1 MPRTCLVLTQVSVDG
16 AVLATKQMG
25 DTLGEMALVSSQKRA
40 ADVLALSLCELA
52 VLRRNDYLAVVSEK
66 QNATLDLKRELI
78 RANPLFGCLTALQR
92 DELSKLGKLQRFAN
106 GETIIRQADSSDALF
121 LIACGSVHVF
131 RRIQIRQG
139 RSAPTSPRAQHGAEP
154 ALVTTQH
161 GAGTT
166 LATAQHGAGTTL
178 ATAQH
183 GAGTTLATASG
194 RRAFYVGP
202 RASEAADTP
211 TTAPNVELLVNVLHK
226 GQLFGEIGVMTGA
239 KRSAS
244 VVAAL
249 PTELFVISRIEL
261 YRFLFDCPLLKQVL
275 V

>member
-1 MPRTCLVLTQVSVDG
+1 MPRACLVLTQVSVDG

-139 RSAPTSPRAQHGAEP
+139 RSAPTSHRAQHGAEP
-154 ALVTTQH
+154 ALVTTQ
-161 GAGTT
+161 
-166 LATAQHGAGTTL
+166 TL

-194 RRAFYVGP
+194 RRAFHVGP

-211 TTAPNVELLVNVLHK
+211 TTAPSVELLVNVLHK

>member
-1 MPRTCLVLTQVSVDG
+1 MLTQVSVDG

-40 ADVLALSLCELA
+40 ADVLAISLCELA

-166 LATAQHGAGTTL
+166 LATA
-178 ATAQH
+178 
-183 GAGTTLATASG
+183 SG

-211 TTAPNVELLVNVLHK
+211 TTAPSVELLVNVLHK

-261 YRFLFDCPLLKQVL
+261 YRFLFDCPLLKQVIL
-275 V
+275 

>member
-139 RSAPTSPRAQHGAEP
+139 RSAPTSHRAQHGAEP

-166 LATAQHGAGTTL
+166 LATA
-178 ATAQH
+178 
-183 GAGTTLATASG
+183 SG
-194 RRAFYVGP
+194 RRAFHVGP

>member
-1 MPRTCLVLTQVSVDG
+1 MLTQVSVDG

-166 LATAQHGAGTTL
+166 LATA
-178 ATAQH
+178 
-183 GAGTTLATASG
+183 SG

-211 TTAPNVELLVNVLHK
+211 TTAPSVELLVNVLHK

>member
-166 LATAQHGAGTTL
+166 LATA
-178 ATAQH
+178 
-183 GAGTTLATASG
+183 SG

>member
-1 MPRTCLVLTQVSVDG
+1 MLTQVSVDG

-40 ADVLALSLCELA
+40 ADVLAISLCELA

-166 LATAQHGAGTTL
+166 LATA
-178 ATAQH
+178 
-183 GAGTTLATASG
+183 SG

>member
-1 MPRTCLVLTQVSVDG
+1 MLTQVSVDG
-16 AVLATKQMG
+16 TVLATKQMG

-166 LATAQHGAGTTL
+166 LATA
-178 ATAQH
+178 
-183 GAGTTLATASG
+183 SG

-211 TTAPNVELLVNVLHK
+211 TTAPNVELLGNVLHK
-226 GQLFGEIGVMTGA
+226 GPLFGEIGVMTGA

>member
-1 MPRTCLVLTQVSVDG
+1 MPRACLVLTQVSVDG

-178 ATAQH
+178 ATA
-183 GAGTTLATASG
+183 SG
-194 RRAFYVGP
+194 RRAFHVGP

-211 TTAPNVELLVNVLHK
+211 TTAPSVELLVNVLHK